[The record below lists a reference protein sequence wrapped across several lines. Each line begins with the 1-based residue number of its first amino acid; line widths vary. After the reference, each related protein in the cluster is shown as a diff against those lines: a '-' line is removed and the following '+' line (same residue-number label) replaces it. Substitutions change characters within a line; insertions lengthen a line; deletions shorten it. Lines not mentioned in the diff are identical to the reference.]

1 MKATTIQDVADRAGV
16 SQATVSRVLNNHPNV
31 ASDIR
36 TRVQDAMR
44 ELGYNPNRAARRL
57 RGNSSDVIG
66 LIIPDIQNPVFVA
79 VARGVEDAAYKHGIN
94 VLLCNTDDHIDKQQ
108 AYLKVMLAEQA
119 AGLIIVPTHSRD
131 GHALLEVQKA
141 GMPIVLLDRQMQRFH
156 ADTVKVDNVLGAQ
169 IAVNHLIE
177 QGRERIAM
185 IGGLQYLTPA
195 QERLQGYS
203 EALRHAGR
211 EVDPALILNGDFK
224 AESGAAIT
232 REFMQRP
239 TPPDAIFTANSLMA
253 MGALQ
258 ALHALGLRVPQDVAL
273 VSFDDVPW
281 AENLNPPL
289 TVVAQPAYEL
299 GVQAVEL
306 LRRRFTQPDAPIQ
319 TVILQPRLIVRAS
332 CGARLRQ
339 MPAPDKA

>member
-1 MKATTIQDVADRAGV
+1 MKATTIQDVADRARV
-16 SQATVSRVLNNHPNV
+16 SRATVSRVLNNHPNV

-36 TRVQDAMR
+36 TRVQEAMR
-44 ELGYNPNRAARRL
+44 DLDYNPNRAARRL
-57 RGNSSDVIG
+57 RGNSNDVIG

-79 VARGVEDAAYKHGIN
+79 VARGVEDAAYQHGIN
-94 VLLCNTDDHIDKQQ
+94 VLLCNTDDHVDKQQ
-108 AYLKVMLAEQA
+108 AYLTVMLAEQA
-119 AGLIIVPTHSRD
+119 AGLIIVPTHARD
-131 GHALLEVQKA
+131 GRALLDVQKT
-141 GMPIVLLDRQMQRFH
+141 GTPVVLLDRQVQRFQ
-156 ADTVKVDNVLGAQ
+156 ADTVKTDNVLGAQ
-169 IAVNHLIE
+169 IAVNHLLD
-177 QGRERIAM
+177 QGRQRIAM
-185 IGGLQYLTPA
+185 IGGLQFLTPA
-195 QERLQGYS
+195 RERFQGYV

-211 EVDPALILNGDFK
+211 ELDETLVVNGDFK

-232 REFMQRP
+232 RELLQRP
-239 TPPDAIFTANSLMA
+239 DPPDAIFTANSLMA

-258 ALHALGLRVPQDVAL
+258 ALHALGVRVPQDVAL

-306 LRRRFTQPDAPIQ
+306 LRRRFAQPDAPFQ

-332 CGARLRQ
+332 CGAQ
-339 MPAPDKA
+339 PG